1 MALKAIGLIGTIGAG
16 KDTVSDYIR
25 DNYKFNVITMG
36 DLVREVAKE
45 RGVEAN
51 RDNLTA
57 IQKEHVERFGGDYW
71 IKKVVERVKKN
82 RWEKVIINGIRR
94 PVDAEV
100 AKKSFGND
108 IVLVLVD
115 ADVQVRFSRLQRRGR
130 VGDPKTMEE
139 FGHQE
144 QSEFEKF
151 DFKNTLKHVEK
162 TIHNNTSL
170 ENLRKST
177 DDLLKTLRYI

>member
-1 MALKAIGLIGTIGAG
+1 MAPKAIGLIGTIGAG

-25 DNYKFNVITMG
+25 DRYRFDVITMG
-36 DLVREVAKE
+36 DLVREVARE

-71 IKKVVERVKKN
+71 IRKVVERVRQN

-100 AKKSFGND
+100 AKNSFGND
-108 IVLVLVD
+108 IVMVLVD
-115 ADVQVRFSRLQRRGR
+115 ADVKVRFSRLQRRGR

-139 FGHQE
+139 FMHQE

-162 TIHNNTSL
+162 TIHNNTTIGDL
-170 ENLRKST
+170 HKST
-177 DDLLKTLRYI
+177 DALLKSLHYV